1 MTQTRVQ
8 TVTEAL
14 LQEKIDLK
22 ERIAQQDEIITKLTE
37 SIEITHRLL
46 DDIFVIL
53 QDTEQ
58 TQERALAFIR
68 EARDVL
74 SEPDALAPQFDADFE
89 NDDEDGPSTFEKLRE
104 RIREE
109 LHQPLPFTVNDFKN
123 GRLHY
128 DIPKTEE
135 DFPRAYYSNEKPSIL
150 ESFQN
155 LIAENPD
162 LVSIL
167 MDTFSTLMPG
177 KKFSSPQS
185 QPTSDEQE
193 QKQEELHDCG
203 CMKKI
208 EKTTIPDD
216 DRDNLNYQLD
226 SLIRIFSPDG
236 FFNQFAQTVVEIIKK
251 RPDLV
256 PVALERAMS
265 VIPALLAT
273 VEATKN

>member
-37 SIEITHRLL
+37 SIEISHRLL

-58 TQERALAFIR
+58 TQEQALNLIR

-123 GRLHY
+123 GRLQYH
-128 DIPKTEE
+128 IPKTEE
-135 DFPRAYYSNEKPSIL
+135 DFPRAYYTNEKPSIL
-150 ESFQN
+150 ESIQN
-155 LIAENPD
+155 LFAENPD
-162 LVSIL
+162 LVSRL
-167 MDTFSTLMPG
+167 VDTISTLMPG
-177 KKFSSPQS
+177 NKFSTPKSEAS
-185 QPTSDEQE
+185 SDEQE
-193 QKQEELHDCG
+193 PEQEELHDCG
-203 CMKKI
+203 CRKSPRPL
-208 EKTTIPDD
+208 EWDEDLTTLTD
-216 DRDNLNYQLD
+216 QLD
-226 SLIRIFSPDG
+226 GFVHIFSPYG
-236 FFNQFAQTVVEIIKK
+236 FFNQFAQTVVGIIKK

-265 VIPALLAT
+265 VIPALLAFKPG
-273 VEATKN
+273 ATH